1 MKALEVKALI
11 ESHISGSEVRVEAN
25 GNNVQLI
32 VISDAFDGLRPIKKQ
47 QMVYACIQ
55 PQIADGSIHA
65 VTMKTF
71 TTTEWQREKVFYGGY
86 RVRVQSWISWSLKV
100 VIR

>member
-11 ESHISGSEVRVEAN
+11 EGSISGCEARVEAN

-32 VISDAFDGLRPIKKQ
+32 VISDEFEGLLPIKRQ
-47 QMVYACIQ
+47 QLVYGCIQ
-55 PQIADGSIHA
+55 DKIADGSIHA

-71 TTTEWQREKVFYGGY
+71 TTAQWQKEKVFHGG
-86 RVRVQSWISWSLKV
+86 
-100 VIR
+100 

>member
-11 ESHISGSEVRVEAN
+11 EGSIEGSEVRVEAN

-32 VISDAFDGLRPIKKQ
+32 VISDAFEGLRPIKKQ
-47 QMVYACIQ
+47 QMVYGAIQ
-55 PQIADGSIHA
+55 EQIADGTIHA

-71 TTTEWQREKVFYGGY
+71 TTAEWQKEKVFYGG
-86 RVRVQSWISWSLKV
+86 
-100 VIR
+100 